1 MGLRQGLR
9 RALREYVDRATMK
22 YMEKSL
28 RTSLTEIAS
37 RQRGLFSA
45 AQATQLGA
53 SYAQLMR
60 AESKGELRRVTRGVY
75 AISGAPPSAWEPL
88 VAVALLAGP
97 GAVVSHGSAA
107 AVHRFEYG
115 TPLGVPSFSRVAAS
129 GRLEAGAGPLVEVT
143 FLPGARSHRP
153 LKGAVT
159 HFATDLGER
168 DIVERRGIL
177 VTAPP
182 RTLVDLA
189 GRLGPVLTEKVLDE
203 GLLVRRWSVAEVAE
217 SLGRARFN
225 LAGRAHLAQLLALR
239 SEEPSADSALEM
251 AVYRALRELM
261 PFEVHYCLSLE
272 GYEFVLDAA
281 WPPKKVAAEIVGR
294 SHRVASRSAF
304 DKERLKLNIL
314 AKHGW
319 KLAHLTATMKK
330 PEIVGTVSAL
340 LALADRELEMLAWGR
355 GRRRD

>member
-1 MGLRQGLR
+1 MKLVERQLR
-9 RALREYVDRATMK
+9 A
-22 YMEKSL
+22 
-28 RTSLTEIAS
+28 SLTEIAS

-45 AQATQLGA
+45 AQAARVGA

-60 AESKGELRRVTRGVY
+60 AESSGELRRVTRGVY
-75 AISGAPPSAWEPL
+75 AIGGATPSVWEPL

-115 TPLGVPSFSRVAAS
+115 ADLGHLRGWGQGPNGSNGSVEAA
-129 GRLEAGAGPLVEVT
+129 GGAPLVEVT
-143 FLPGARSHRP
+143 FMPGTRAHRP

-159 HFATDLGER
+159 HFATDLGQR

-177 VTAPP
+177 VTTPA

-203 GLLVRRWSVAEVAE
+203 GLLVRRWSVADLAE
-217 SLGRARFN
+217 SLGRARLN
-225 LAGRAHLAQLLALR
+225 IPGRAHLARLLALR

-251 AVYRALRELM
+251 AVFRALRELM

-272 GYEFVLDAA
+272 GHDFVLDAA
-281 WPPKKVAAEIVGR
+281 WPPKKVAAEVVGR

-304 DKERLKLNIL
+304 DKERLKLNVL
-314 AKHGW
+314 ARHGW
-319 KLAHLTATMKK
+319 RLAHITATMKK
-330 PEIVGTVSAL
+330 DEVVGSVSAL
-340 LALADRELEMLAWGR
+340 LALAERELASAFGLRAWQR
-355 GRRRD
+355 PQLCN

>member
-1 MGLRQGLR
+1 MERQLR
-9 RALREYVDRATMK
+9 A
-22 YMEKSL
+22 
-28 RTSLTEIAS
+28 SLTEIAS

-45 AQATQLGA
+45 AQAARLGA

-60 AESKGELRRVTRGVY
+60 AESSGELRRVTRGVY
-75 AISGAPPSAWEPL
+75 AIGGATPSLWEPL

-115 TPLGVPSFSRVAAS
+115 ADL
-129 GRLEAGAGPLVEVT
+129 GRLRGWGRGPNGSNGSNGSVEAAGGAPLVEVT
-143 FLPGARSHRP
+143 FMPGTRSHRAV
-153 LKGAVT
+153 KGAVT
-159 HFATDLGER
+159 HFATDLGQR

-177 VTAPP
+177 VTAPA

-203 GLLVRRWSVAEVAE
+203 GLLVRRWTVADLAE
-217 SLGRARFN
+217 SLGRARLN
-225 LAGRAHLAQLLALR
+225 IAGRAHLARLLALR

-251 AVYRALRELM
+251 AVFRALRELM

-272 GYEFVLDAA
+272 GYDFVLDAA
-281 WPPKKVAAEIVGR
+281 WPPKKVAAEVVGR

-314 AKHGW
+314 ARHGW
-319 KLAHLTATMKK
+319 KVAHITATMKK
-330 PEIVGTVSAL
+330 DEVVGSVSAL
-340 LALADRELEMLAWGR
+340 LALAERELASGFGLRAWER
-355 GRRRD
+355 P